1 LQSVQATRKVVM
13 VSAKQVASEG
23 DPVSGV
29 QVQAQIATQNIE
41 QLAREAGHRWGLRM
55 LAQYA
60 TRSSTVGNWPGSLEE
75 ARLMVDQIADKK
87 LPHDERELLAMLVE
101 RGARR
106 AWHTRASAAH
116 VPE

>member
-1 LQSVQATRKVVM
+1 MALGKQAVT
-13 VSAKQVASEG
+13 EG

-29 QVQAQIATQNIE
+29 QLQAQVVSQNQNLE

-60 TRSSTVGNWPGSLEE
+60 SRTNQVGNWPGSLEE
-75 ARLMVDQIADKK
+75 ARLMVDQFAGKK
-87 LPHDERELLAMLVE
+87 VSHDERELLAMLVE

-106 AWHTRASAAH
+106 AWHTRASQAH
-116 VPE
+116 VP

>member
-1 LQSVQATRKVVM
+1 MQRAIANRRVVM
-13 VSAKQVASEG
+13 VSQKQVVEG

-29 QVQAQIATQNIE
+29 QQVAEPQFATQNLE
-41 QLAREAGHRWGLRM
+41 QLARETGHRWGLRM

-60 TRSSTVGNWPGSLEE
+60 PRAATVGNWPGSLEE
-75 ARLMVDQIADKK
+75 ARLMVDQIVGKK

-106 AWHTRASAAH
+106 AWHTRASQAH
-116 VPE
+116 VP